1 MTVVVIQSVQQR
13 VFKASTETLSGV
25 DTGESFYQFM
35 KLEACRIFK
44 HTTKTDLIMNKVRE
58 KRYLQ
63 LRLKMSSNCTE
74 ILRQLRACVQVNFH
88 PGLLAVQDLKISQ

>member
-63 LRLKMSSNCTE
+63 LRLKCLATALKYWDSC
-74 ILRQLRACVQVNFH
+74 
-88 PGLLAVQDLKISQ
+88 GLVFKLISIQDF

>member
-58 KRYLQ
+58 K
-63 LRLKMSSNCTE
+63 
-74 ILRQLRACVQVNFH
+74 
-88 PGLLAVQDLKISQ
+88 KISAAKIKNV